1 MPKAALGSSNF
12 KIQADRKSEGS
23 NHGRNIHISVNTP
36 EHNDLDHASMVRLI
50 AGDDL
55 ALNELM
61 ERWQKP
67 LLSFILRYVGN
78 YADSIELAQ
87 ETFVRVYRHRSRFN
101 FKSKFSTWL
110 LTIATNLCKHHARW
124 RNRHPT
130 TSLDDAAGMDEM
142 FDEHLSISAEEI
154 PSALAS
160 RSELAKLVKEEI
172 EKLPHDLKT
181 AILLFAYDNLSYAE
195 IGLIL
200 GCTPK
205 AVETRLYRVR
215 KVLARRLIGIF

>member
-1 MPKAALGSSNF
+1 MA
-12 KIQADRKSEGS
+12 E
-23 NHGRNIHISVNTP
+23 
-36 EHNDLDHASMVRLI
+36 ENDPDFACMLRLKE
-50 AGDDL
+50 GDDL

-67 LLSFILRYVGN
+67 LHSFILRYVGN
-78 YADSIELAQ
+78 HRDSIELAE
-87 ETFVRVYRHRSRFN
+87 ETFVRVYQHRGRFN

-110 LTIATNLCKHHARW
+110 LTIAANLCRHHARW
-124 RNRHPT
+124 RKRHPT
-130 TSLDDAAGMDEM
+130 ISLDDAASIDEVSEESL
-142 FDEHLSISAEEI
+142 FVSAEEI

-160 RSELAKLVKEEI
+160 RTELAKLVKEEI

-181 AILLFAYDNLSYAE
+181 AVLLSAYDGLSYAE
-195 IGLIL
+195 IGVIL

-215 KVLARRLIGIF
+215 KLLAKSLAARK

>member
-1 MPKAALGSSNF
+1 MA
-12 KIQADRKSEGS
+12 E
-23 NHGRNIHISVNTP
+23 
-36 EHNDLDHASMVRLI
+36 ENDPDFACMLRLKE
-50 AGDDL
+50 GDDL

-67 LLSFILRYVGN
+67 LHSFILRYVGN
-78 YADSIELAQ
+78 HRDSIELAE
-87 ETFVRVYRHRSRFN
+87 ETFVRVYQHRSRFK

-110 LTIATNLCKHHARW
+110 LTIAANLCRHHARW
-124 RNRHPT
+124 RKRHPT
-130 TSLDDAAGMDEM
+130 ISLDDAASIDEVSEESL
-142 FDEHLSISAEEI
+142 FVSAEEI

-160 RSELAKLVKEEI
+160 RTELARLVKEEI

-181 AILLFAYDNLSYAE
+181 AVLLSAYDGLSYAE
-195 IGLIL
+195 IGVIL

-215 KVLARRLIGIF
+215 KLLAKSLAARK

>member
-1 MPKAALGSSNF
+1 M
-12 KIQADRKSEGS
+12 I
-23 NHGRNIHISVNTP
+23 
-36 EHNDLDHASMVRLI
+36 RLI

-67 LLSFILRYVGN
+67 LHSFILRYVGN

-87 ETFVRVYRHRSRFN
+87 ETFVRVYHHRNRFN

-110 LTIATNLCKHHARW
+110 LTIATNLCRHHARW
-124 RNRHPT
+124 RKRHPII
-130 TSLDDAAGMDEM
+130 SLDDTEGIGYMLDEY
-142 FDEHLSISAEEI
+142 LSISAEEI
-154 PSALAS
+154 PSTQAS

-172 EKLPHDLKT
+172 EKLPHDLKA
-181 AILLFAYDNLSYAE
+181 AILLFAYDNLWYAE
-195 IGLIL
+195 IVVIL

-205 AVETRLYRVR
+205 AVETRIYRV
-215 KVLARRLIGIF
+215 KKELAKRLAAIF

>member
-1 MPKAALGSSNF
+1 
-12 KIQADRKSEGS
+12 
-23 NHGRNIHISVNTP
+23 
-36 EHNDLDHASMVRLI
+36 MVRLI

-87 ETFVRVYRHRSRFN
+87 ETFVRVYHHRSRFN

-124 RNRHPT
+124 RKRHPT
-130 TSLDDAAGMDEM
+130 ISLDDTVGGDEM
-142 FDEHLSISAEEI
+142 FEEYLSIASEEI
-154 PSALAS
+154 PSALAG
-160 RSELAKLVKEEI
+160 RSELGRLVKEEI

-181 AILLFAYDNLSYAE
+181 AVLLFAYDDLSYAE
-195 IGLIL
+195 IGVIL

-215 KVLARRLIGIF
+215 KLLAKRLAAIL

>member
-1 MPKAALGSSNF
+1 V
-12 KIQADRKSEGS
+12 
-23 NHGRNIHISVNTP
+23 SVSD
-36 EHNDLDHASMVRLI
+36 HNDPDHSCMVRLI
-50 AGDDL
+50 EGDDL

-67 LLSFILRYVGN
+67 LHSFILRYVGN

-87 ETFVRVYRHRSRFN
+87 ETFVRVYHHRSRFN

-124 RNRHPT
+124 RTRHPT
-130 TSLDDAAGMDEM
+130 ISLDESARMDEVS
-142 FDEHLSISAEEI
+142 DENLFISAEEI
-154 PSALAS
+154 PSALAG
-160 RSELAKLVKEEI
+160 RTELAKLVKEEI

-181 AILLFAYDNLSYAE
+181 AVLLFAYDNLSYAE
-195 IGLIL
+195 IGVIM

-215 KVLARRLIGIF
+215 KLLAKRLAAIL

>member
-1 MPKAALGSSNF
+1 
-12 KIQADRKSEGS
+12 
-23 NHGRNIHISVNTP
+23 
-36 EHNDLDHASMVRLI
+36 MVRLRE
-50 AGDDL
+50 GDDL

-67 LLSFILRYVGN
+67 LHSFILRYVGN

-87 ETFVRVYRHRSRFN
+87 ETFVRVYHHRSRFN

-124 RNRHPT
+124 RKRHPT
-130 TSLDDAAGMDEM
+130 VSLDDTARMDEVS
-142 FDEHLSISAEEI
+142 DEHLLISAEET
-154 PSALAS
+154 PSALAG
-160 RSELAKLVKEEI
+160 RSELGKLVKEEI

-181 AILLFAYDNLSYAE
+181 AVLLFAYDNLSYAE
-195 IGLIL
+195 IAVIL

-215 KVLARRLIGIF
+215 KLLAKKLAAIF

>member
-1 MPKAALGSSNF
+1 MA
-12 KIQADRKSEGS
+12 E
-23 NHGRNIHISVNTP
+23 
-36 EHNDLDHASMVRLI
+36 ENDPDFACMVRLKE
-50 AGDDL
+50 GDDL

-67 LLSFILRYVGN
+67 LHSFILRYVGN
-78 YADSIELAQ
+78 HRDSIELAE
-87 ETFVRVYRHRSRFN
+87 ETFVRVYQHRGRFN

-110 LTIATNLCKHHARW
+110 LTIAANLCRHHARW
-124 RNRHPT
+124 RKRHPT
-130 TSLDDAAGMDEM
+130 ISLDDAASIDEVSEESL
-142 FDEHLSISAEEI
+142 FVSAEEI

-160 RSELAKLVKEEI
+160 RTELAKLVKEEI

-181 AILLFAYDNLSYAE
+181 AVLLSAYDGLSYAE
-195 IGLIL
+195 IGVIL

-215 KVLARRLIGIF
+215 KLLAKSLAARK

>member
-1 MPKAALGSSNF
+1 M
-12 KIQADRKSEGS
+12 
-23 NHGRNIHISVNTP
+23 NTP

-67 LLSFILRYVGN
+67 LHSFILRYVGN

-87 ETFVRVYRHRSRFN
+87 ETFVRVYHHRSRFN
-101 FKSKFSTWL
+101 FTSKFSTWL

-124 RNRHPT
+124 RKRHPT
-130 TSLDDAAGMDEM
+130 ISLNDTAGMDEM
-142 FDEHLSISAEEI
+142 LDECLSIAAEEI
-154 PSALAS
+154 PSALAG
-160 RSELAKLVKEEI
+160 RSELGKLVKEEI

-181 AILLFAYDNLSYAE
+181 AILLFAYDDLSHAE
-195 IGLIL
+195 IGVIL

-215 KVLARRLIGIF
+215 KLLAKRLAAIF

>member
-1 MPKAALGSSNF
+1 
-12 KIQADRKSEGS
+12 
-23 NHGRNIHISVNTP
+23 
-36 EHNDLDHASMVRLI
+36 MVRLI

-87 ETFVRVYRHRSRFN
+87 ETFARVYHHRSQFN

-124 RNRHPT
+124 RKRHPT
-130 TSLDDAAGMDEM
+130 ISLDDTAGMDEM
-142 FDEHLSISAEEI
+142 LEEYLSISAEEI
-154 PSALAS
+154 PSALAG
-160 RSELAKLVKEEI
+160 RSELGKLVKEQI

-181 AILLFAYDNLSYAE
+181 AVLLFAYDNLSYAE
-195 IGLIL
+195 IAVIL

-215 KVLARRLIGIF
+215 KLLAKRLAAIL